1 MHRSWFCT
9 HFVSGWCVYLGTCD
23 LQVYCF
29 LFPKG
34 LCFMLKNMCSETK
47 PAGSRSTTV
56 MSSFLLLGR
65 QVARGLLRKKAG
77 GFYFLCVCA
86 HIVVKIYI
94 TYIQPQYCTSLF
106 HLPTRHCGVSDVRL
120 DYLWGNNGAVKV
132 AEINEAFFF
141 FALAG
146 RLRWLASTAAHVA
159 SAWCCRAQ
167 GYPTLSYTQPDLKS
181 LRPVWL

>member
-9 HFVSGWCVYLGTCD
+9 HFVSGWCVYLWTCD

-94 TYIQPQYCTSLF
+94 TYTQPQYCTSLF
-106 HLPTRHCGVSDVRL
+106 HLPTRHCGVSDVRP

-141 FALAG
+141 FCSRREAPMARFYGCTCCLSLMLSSP
-146 RLRWLASTAAHVA
+146 RLPNTLLHAA
-159 SAWCCRAQ
+159 W
-167 GYPTLSYTQPDLKS
+167 P
-181 LRPVWL
+181 